1 MDKVWEERSDG
12 VGETIPRQGR
22 FPRQFWWRIT
32 GVRPPPPP
40 EPPPDPVRV
49 TVVKEGQLCYAV
61 ADSGANIL
69 VAPFEVA
76 ESYNLP
82 VFRWDS
88 PVEILFGK
96 QGSKSVSRFYAW
108 MGPVLGKAALLTDA
122 VGVLLPILTVAKR
135 ESLNYLFDR
144 QRSSDN

>member
-1 MDKVWEERSDG
+1 M
-12 VGETIPRQGR
+12 
-22 FPRQFWWRIT
+22 
-32 GVRPPPPP
+32 
-40 EPPPDPVRV
+40 
-49 TVVKEGQLCYAV
+49 KEGQLCYAV

-88 PVEILFGK
+88 PVEISFGK

-122 VGVLLPILTVAKR
+122 VGVLLPILPVAKR
-135 ESLNYLFDR
+135 GFKFLFDDKEVLIIETKSEKKSWQEESLIQLRVYM
-144 QRSSDN
+144 